1 MSQHKTTSLFFVRK
15 QEEPYELDFLH
26 IHISSWATKEQLDLA
41 WKMATIASIEGW
53 ALESREEKEE
63 SDIAVRIYRSLRF
76 FVDRQGKE
84 KLESNFHP
92 ADVATF
98 NSSVLQRG

>member
-1 MSQHKTTSLFFVRK
+1 MLSFVRK
-15 QEEPYELDFLH
+15 QEKPYELDFLF
-26 IHISSWATKEQLDLA
+26 IHISSWATKEQLDFA
-41 WKMATIASIEGW
+41 WKIATIAFIEGW
-53 ALESREEKEE
+53 AFESREEKEE
-63 SDIAVRIYRSLRF
+63 SDIAPSTYLSLRF
-76 FVDRQGKE
+76 SVDLWRKE